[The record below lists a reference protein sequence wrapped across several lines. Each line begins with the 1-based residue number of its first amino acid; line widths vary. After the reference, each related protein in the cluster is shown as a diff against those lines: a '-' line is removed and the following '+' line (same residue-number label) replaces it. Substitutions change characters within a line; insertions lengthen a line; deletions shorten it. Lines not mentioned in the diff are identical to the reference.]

1 MHLLPNAKINI
12 GLNVLE
18 RRPDG
23 YHNIETVFY
32 PIGLKDELY
41 VAKSEIVYERKID
54 YTLEVFGTEVTDD
67 PEKNLIIKALRLIQ
81 KDFDI
86 EPVDVQ
92 LRKNIPFGAGLGG
105 GSSDAA
111 FMLKALNEL
120 FELRLTYDELE
131 KYAVK
136 LGADCPVFI
145 RNRPIFA
152 SGIGDVFSPVDISL
166 AGYHFVLVKPD
177 VHVSTPEAYSSVSPR
192 HPENNI
198 LEIIKEPISA
208 WKKLLKN
215 DFEMPVFSKYPVIK
229 EIKDTLYEMG
239 AVYASMSGSGS
250 SVYGLF
256 EDIPDGLKKFDK
268 YFTFVDSF

>member
-12 GLNVLE
+12 GLNVVE
-18 RRPDG
+18 KRPDG

-41 VAKSEIVYERKID
+41 VAKSEIVYSRKID
-54 YTLEVFGTEVTDD
+54 YNLEVFGTEVTDD

-86 EPVDVQ
+86 EPVDIQ

-120 FELRLTYDELE
+120 FDLHLSDSELE

-145 RNRPIFA
+145 RNSPIFA

-177 VHVSTPEAYSSVSPR
+177 VHVPTPEAYASVTPR
-192 HPENNI
+192 HPENKI
-198 LEIIKEPISA
+198 SEIIKEPVSE
-208 WKKLLKN
+208 WKKNLKN
-215 DFEMPVFSKYPVIK
+215 DFEPAVFNKYPVIK
-229 EIKDTLYEMG
+229 DIKDTLYNMG

-256 EDIPDGLKKFDK
+256 EDIPDGLKTFEK
-268 YFTFVDSF
+268 YFIFVDSF

>member
-1 MHLLPNAKINI
+1 MHLFPNAKINI

-18 RRPDG
+18 KRTDG

-41 VAKSEIVYERKID
+41 VSKSEFVYARKVD
-54 YTLEVFGTEVTDD
+54 YNLEVFGADVTDN
-67 PEKNLIIKALRLIQ
+67 PEKNLIIKALRLLQ

-86 EPVDVQ
+86 EPVDIQ

-111 FMLKALNEL
+111 SMLKALNGL
-120 FELRLTYDELE
+120 FELHLNDNELE

-145 RNRPIFA
+145 RNKPIFA

-166 AGYHFVLVKPD
+166 DGYHFVLVKPE
-177 VHVSTPEAYSSVSPR
+177 VHVSTPEAYASVIPR
-192 HPENNI
+192 YPENKI
-198 LEIIKEPISA
+198 LEIVKEPISV
-208 WKKLLKN
+208 WKKNLKN
-215 DFEMPVFSKYPVIK
+215 DFEPAVFNKYPVIK
-229 EIKDTLYEMG
+229 EIKDTLYNMG

>member
-1 MHLLPNAKINI
+1 MHLFPNAKINI

-18 RRPDG
+18 KRTDG
-23 YHNIETVFY
+23 YHNIETIFY

-41 VAKSEIVYERKID
+41 VSKSEFVYARKVD
-54 YTLEVFGTEVTDD
+54 YNLEVFGAEVTDN
-67 PEKNLIIKALRLIQ
+67 PEKNLIIKALRLLQ

-86 EPVDVQ
+86 EPIDIQ
-92 LRKNIPFGAGLGG
+92 LRKNIPLGAGLGG

-111 FMLKALNEL
+111 NMLKALNGL
-120 FELRLTYDELE
+120 FELHLNDQELE

-145 RNRPIFA
+145 RNKPIFA
-152 SGIGDVFSPVDISL
+152 SGIGDVFLPVEISL
-166 AGYHFVLVKPD
+166 EGYHFILVKPE
-177 VHVSTPEAYSSVSPR
+177 VHVSTPEAYASVTPR
-192 HPENNI
+192 YPEIKI
-198 LEIIKEPISA
+198 LEIIKEPVSE
-208 WKKLLKN
+208 WKKYLKN
-215 DFEMPVFSKYPVIK
+215 DFETAVFNKYPVIK
-229 EIKDTLYEMG
+229 QIKDTLYDMG

>member
-1 MHLLPNAKINI
+1 MQLFPNAKINI
-12 GLNVLE
+12 GLNILKK
-18 RRPDG
+18 RPDG

-41 VAKSEIVYERKID
+41 VARSEYLSTRKVD
-54 YTLEVFGTEVTDD
+54 YNLEVFGAELTDD

-81 KDFDI
+81 KDFNI
-86 EPVDVQ
+86 EPVDIH

-111 FMLKALNEL
+111 FMLKALNDL
-120 FELRLTYDELE
+120 FELQLSEEKLE

-145 RNRPIFA
+145 RNKPVFA
-152 SGIGDVFSPVDISL
+152 SGIGNEFTPVKLSL
-166 AGYHFVLVKPD
+166 EHYCFVLVKPD
-177 VHVSTPEAYSSVSPR
+177 VHVSTPEAYASVVPR
-192 HPENNI
+192 YSENNL
-198 LEIIKEPISA
+198 LEIIKEPVSV
-208 WKKLLKN
+208 WRNYLNN
-215 DFEMPVFSKYPVIK
+215 DFELAVFSKYPVIK
-229 EIKDTLYEMG
+229 EIKDTLYKMG
-239 AVYASMSGSGS
+239 ADYASMSGSGS

-256 EDIPDGLKKFDK
+256 KDIPDGLKKFDK